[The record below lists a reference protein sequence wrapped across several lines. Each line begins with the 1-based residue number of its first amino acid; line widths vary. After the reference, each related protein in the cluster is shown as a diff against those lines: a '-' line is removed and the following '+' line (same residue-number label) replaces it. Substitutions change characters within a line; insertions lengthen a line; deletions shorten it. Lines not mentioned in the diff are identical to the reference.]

1 MHTLGSPRSRSG
13 AQKSVACRSTLCTLM
28 RALMKL
34 LPALGLTAGLEKI
47 TKQADRTRMRST
59 FPDMRGQSLRVAH
72 RIGGA
77 NDGDSE

>member
-1 MHTLGSPRSRSG
+1 
-13 AQKSVACRSTLCTLM
+13 
-28 RALMKL
+28 MKL